1 MTIRTVNEEDLRLEV
16 GIARYCPGELR
27 GIVPIDKDQVLLD
40 RNEVERV
47 HPVPGRGDE
56 VTLLIANIP
65 FDGDARVI
73 IPTPGSPCRR
83 DPQIGRASCRG
94 RASQYV

>member
-1 MTIRTVNEEDLRLEV
+1 MRISDWSSDVCSSD
-16 GIARYCPGELR
+16 
-27 GIVPIDKDQVLLD
+27 LLD

-73 IPTPGSPCRR
+73 IPAPGSPCRR
-83 DPQIGRASCRG
+83 DPLDRLWPANTLLNALRKHLIHPCQLSARFCPAKARFD
-94 RASQYV
+94 R